1 MARTRSVDFLPQ
13 IFQTDANK
21 QFLAATLDTLIQE
34 PKFKKTQ
41 GFIGRTVGP
50 GVNPNDKYVVE
61 LNKTRADYQLE
72 PGVVSLKPDTN
83 DIQDTITYPGM
94 GDAISFQGGD
104 GTLADRLYE
113 SDYYTWDPFVSY
125 DAFVNFSQYYWL
137 PSGPDAV
144 NVGATGVAVTDNIT
158 VTRENGVYTFSNSV
172 GSNPTLELVRG
183 GNYTFTVAQNE
194 KETVNYRVSNTG
206 TSAYTLDFQPNPTET
221 LVRGNT
227 YVFNLSL
234 QGVYPFWI
242 KTTPS
247 LGTADAYNSGVVRNG
262 SAVGLITFTVP
273 QDAPDTLYYA
283 AENQSNMR
291 GTFNIVDGTPG
302 TGPGF
307 WIQTNPGISGRI
319 PATPNISSRDVMG
332 VQNNGE
338 DLGNVI
344 FNVPLKT
351 AQQYYYDLTTF
362 PTPVDL
368 ITDLQFDQINNQRLD
383 VFVAEH
389 GGIDGITNLNTRTLI
404 FTNPLTDATDGGWLR
419 TSFFDPLDSGS
430 ANNSLPGSYDSLLY
444 SQTTEILPEDRYQL
458 WQISYVT
465 SGGFN
470 YIKLDKVADLP
481 KLNKF
486 SVRYGNTYSSTN
498 WYKDNTG
505 LFTEI
510 PLLTAT
516 MDTLYYQDGT
526 DPEIFGKIKLLDQ
539 TGSTTIFIEDILGKK
554 NYTSP
559 NDVTFTNGLKVVFR
573 GDVIPT
579 SYSSGTIEFTC
590 TGTVAGTNA
599 IFTDS
604 TEELYVGQEL
614 TFLAP
619 TLGGL
624 IAGTPYYIQSII
636 NEFQF
641 TVSSVPGGRAV
652 TVTTATGTMNT
663 VGINY
668 REYYVS
674 GVGTAITLLPVT
686 DFIVPE
692 SYATDAT
699 DSTILVEPNE
709 PDYITISRASQDLNP
724 WTRSNRWFHVDV
736 INATAAYNK
745 SVAVLDNNYRAKRP
759 IIQFRPNIRLFNMGT
774 LASQSIDVI
783 DFSNT
788 DAFSNIEGSSGYT
801 VDGYTFVNGTR
812 VIFAADSDAEV
823 RNKIWI
829 VEFITP
835 NSMTAIPATNVSV
848 GLTYEIISLGN
859 TDWNTVAGTTGVS
872 YSVGS
877 TIKVV
882 EVGTGTGIV
891 GFTQPIIALTLADD
905 GVVQVDQ
912 CTVCTGT
919 NQQKG
924 KSFWFNGVE
933 WAEAQQKTGV
943 QQPPLFNVYDSTG
956 ISFSNEVKYPSSD
969 FVGSKLFSYS
979 VGETG
984 VLDPVLK
991 FPLQYLSIENVGD
1004 IVFDN
1009 NLYKDT
1015 FVYTRDNISVTLDIS
1030 SGSVREYAD
1039 RTTYAR
1045 EIGWQNAITTTKTY
1059 QQFKFIYDGTTL
1071 KLDVKVNVDDVVP
1084 VVKIYVGS
1092 VFQDPSKYDYV
1103 TTANTTIITLHN
1115 EYVLGDIVEVLVLSE
1130 QTSKVAF
1137 YQVPVNL
1144 ENNPLNINSPSFTLG
1159 TIRQHYQSICE
1170 NLPDITGTIAGA
1182 NNTRDL
1188 GDIGPYGLVILQ
1200 QSAPLTLAG
1209 YFLRSPEYNVFNAL
1223 TYNSREYVKFK
1234 NQMLEAVTQQTINFQ
1249 TASQILDTAIADLS
1263 AGRVESQSF
1272 YWSDMLPSGAVYTE
1286 NIYTVSF
1293 ITSNVFDTVQVYN
1306 FTSANYLGLS
1316 IYINNVLLTRDLEYV
1331 VATDGPR
1338 VTITVPLEIGQVVT
1352 IREYSATYGSFCPN
1366 TPTKLGLYPAY
1377 QPEIRVVKTSTG
1389 QQTVI
1394 IGHDGSTTKTF
1405 DDIRDEVLLEFET
1418 RIYNN
1423 LKLDGNPVPLNAVD
1437 VLPGQFRDTGYSI
1450 ATINSILNTEFL
1462 SYVAWNKLDYKQQDY
1477 RANNEFTY
1485 NYSTATSKLNND
1497 PLPGAW
1503 RGINR
1508 YYYDTEQPQD
1518 TPWEMV
1524 GFSIKPAWWDET
1536 YGTAP
1541 YTSENFVLWDDMEAG
1556 YVRDPAGGYTLPQY
1570 ARPGL
1575 SRVIPT
1581 SSEGELLSP
1590 LNSVVGSYDSNQFR
1604 KSWSLDDGSP
1614 VEASWWNSSSYP
1626 FAVMR
1631 LLALTRPAKFFA
1643 LFADR
1648 DLYRFNTEFN
1658 QYLYNNRYRL
1668 DANGVEV
1675 YGNGVSKASYIDW
1688 IVDYNRQSGLDST
1701 QDLQKTLANL
1711 DVRLCYRMASF
1722 SDKKYIKI
1730 YTEKSSPNSTNTSF
1744 LIPDESYNLVLY
1756 KNQPFNRASYSSVLI
1771 QQVPGGYS
1779 VFGYSTYQPYFNIL
1793 QSQVTGKLDTITS
1806 GGVTVRVPTFYTG
1819 NITQI
1824 PYGYIFSDIT
1834 AVSDFLLSYGRYL
1847 ETQGLEF
1854 TNVSNGYELNWNQ
1867 MVSEFLYWSQQGWE
1881 DNALIALNPL
1891 AFKLSVTQP
1900 RAVVDSIQAQ
1910 TSENILLDQNRR
1922 ELPAKNLNI
1931 TRIDNTFTVTPTTD
1945 QSLSFIDLKYT
1956 SYEHMIVLDNVSVF
1970 GDLIYDTATGARQSR
1985 LRLVAATSTEW
1996 NGSVDAQGFILNQ
2009 NNVEEWTGLRT
2020 YAKGELVKYKD
2031 SYWSAAT
2038 IVQPSATFNFNDWL
2052 QSDYAQIELGLLPNI
2067 ANKANQLANSYN
2079 INSANLEQDNDL
2091 LSYGLIGF
2099 RPRQYLASINLDD
2112 VSQVNVYRQFL
2123 GSKGTLLAA
2132 ELFKQVNLGKELAD
2146 YQIYENWAVQRAVYG
2161 ANANRSFFEIR
2172 LNRSLLSASPSLVQ
2186 IVGPQETSQADQTLQ
2201 VGEIWRQSFK
2211 ITSPDVLPVTT
2222 DIPTDTALPTAGYVN
2237 LDDIDITVF
2246 DLADPASLEANINQ
2260 IGVGTSIWVAKVNDY
2275 DWDVYRAESVPGTI
2289 AHVCDNLDG
2298 TSRVI
2303 FTANHGLS
2311 ANDKIIIRF
2320 FDSEVDGVYDVLS
2333 VSNLTTVNIAFR
2345 FTGSRTVVDGTGLA
2359 FTLQT
2364 MRVAQPSD
2372 ILELPYANS
2381 ITAGGRVWVDN
2392 NGNDRWTVLEKQSVF
2407 SSVTRLAPQVLDA
2420 KENYGT
2426 AIAQATDRFA
2436 AFVGSPRYAT
2446 FDDSALSDSIG
2457 GVYVYVNNYSSVYQP
2472 ISPVESG
2479 DAVLTL
2485 DAPGV
2490 RNFGASVDFGGQA
2503 WAVAG
2508 APGSLS
2514 STGQSNNGYVSVI
2527 YRDYASYVPGGIPYT
2542 NWQLLTTP
2550 GNISTDQGRFGAAA
2564 VMSLDDRWMYVSAPD
2579 INKVYAYGRIE
2590 WQNQAITTL
2599 GDGSTTVY
2607 SIVGRIQINNVDQVE
2622 VKLNG
2627 ALQIYGTDYTV
2638 NGGFTEV
2645 TFITAPPDGYVIE
2658 IYRPGSAV
2666 LDFGEYYSLTATF
2679 VSGTNTGTNALFT
2692 VKRVRGTVQVGIQA
2706 GGSGYVTGSVYTL
2719 PAALFDGGSSPAN
2732 DITFTV
2738 TAPNGK
2744 ITELTG
2750 VTYLA
2755 PTPLAGAAGNPIS
2768 LNEHFF
2774 TVDNI
2779 YSFTLIVDDVIQRP
2793 NIDYTFNDTTKDLTF
2808 TSGHL
2813 PGYGADIVARAQ
2825 SYFQYIG
2832 ELPTTGLGLVSGDLF
2847 GSTLSTSTDG
2857 RQVLV
2862 GAPDRT
2868 VNGNLYAGSV
2878 YVFDR
2883 NVQRFIYGPTSTTT
2897 FTLLGAV
2904 AEPVAVIVNNQFL
2917 VNENVTI
2924 AGATG
2929 TFSVSGNTVTI
2940 NATLTVGDIIEIE
2953 TNQLS
2958 HVQTISQ
2965 DTVEQFSNYGYDV
2978 DLCSYN
2984 CSLYVGAPQS
2994 SVQAFKG
3001 GVVERLVNQ
3010 SRLYG
3015 IITSTIANPS
3025 LTAGNS
3031 IRINNIDVVVGSNST
3046 SINVAGLAS
3055 AINFYVPNVTA
3066 TVING
3071 FLQLSV
3077 ANSAAAAVGNKL
3089 QVAPGSVGTTFA
3101 DLGFETFAFTQTIV
3115 SPYPVDLAGFGTSI
3129 SIDDTATTL
3138 VVGAP
3143 QGTMYLITIFDD
3155 GTTDFDAG
3163 ATEFFTII
3171 PQSGTVYTYNLLTSA
3186 NGSITNPSKF
3196 VFGDQISITTAD
3208 SLDKIGQVVNY
3219 SGGGLWLGAPG
3230 TDSDDSTGSNY
3241 GQVYVWQNSTQLPS
3255 WIPIYTQQPTVDIRL
3270 LNSVFLYDRIT
3281 SATTEFLDF
3290 FNPLQGK
3297 ILGAARQNIDYIG
3310 AVDPASY
3317 NSGPLNVRGT
3327 TWGAGHVGEVWWDI
3341 STVRFIDPNQDSI
3354 VYAARRWGQIFPNST
3369 VDVYQWIVSDVPPS
3383 QYAGPGTPAS
3393 TVSCSIN
3400 TVLGIDG
3407 TFSTQ
3412 YFYWVRGLTTV
3423 ATQKGKTLSVSTVA
3437 TYIQDPRATGIAYMA
3452 PINASTIALY
3462 NCETLIE
3469 ASDTIIN
3476 VEFDKQLTS
3485 DNVHVE
3491 YELIAQD
3498 RADGF
3503 LSDNLYKKLQDSF
3516 CGVDSFGNLVPDP
3529 TLSPAERYGVQFR
3542 PRQSMFVDRFAALKN
3557 YILRAN
3563 AVLAQYPVTEN
3574 RVFNLLNSSEP
3585 LPPLSSGLWDA
3596 EVPTLEILGFQ
3607 NIYAVPLGY
3616 TYLVD
3621 SDSSNRGLW
3630 TIYRVSQV
3638 VTISQ
3643 SFTSTG
3649 SSISGSTLIIGTVTS
3664 GTVVAGQ
3671 KISGVGIESDVFI
3684 VSAIGGTTDQWL
3696 INKSLVVSATNIAGE
3711 PPRELVLNRVQ
3722 NYNTPDY
3729 WSYIDWYRI
3738 GYNSSIKP
3746 VATVP
3751 NYSSLTTIDVPLGSS
3766 VQVAAN
3772 AQGKF
3777 EIYLKTELGWERV
3790 GLQDGTI
3797 EISAEL
3803 YNYTLGRFGF
3813 DVEVFDAQYFDQEP
3827 VIETRKI
3834 IQAINEE
3841 LFIDDLELERNK
3853 SLVLMFNYVLSE
3865 FSAPEWLVKTSLV
3878 DVDHKIRELLPFQNY
3893 SADNQEFVVDYF
3905 QEVKPY
3911 HVTVREFNLKYFGS
3925 DNFLGDLTDFDL
3937 PAYYNTD
3944 LTIPR
3949 FTSPILLPYAHAT
3962 NDISN
3967 TLSDAAATAQIWTE
3981 WPYNQWI
3988 ENYLLVAGSVTMA
4001 DFGSGY
4007 TEPPVVVIN
4016 GDATTPATAQ
4026 AIVNS
4031 AGQLVAVNII
4041 TEGSGYRSQPTV
4053 TFLGGNGT
4061 GARAY
4066 VNLVGQGTGQI
4077 YNVASPTTS
4086 RSYTLTRSFD
4096 RIRIKYDRYQYKTTV
4111 LTWESTGTYEN
4122 GTLVRYENAVW
4133 RAENSDGSS
4142 ANVGPTFNLE
4152 DWVLVPP
4159 SELTGVDRTMGY
4171 YVPGANSPGLELPLL
4186 VDGVEYP
4193 GVQVWGDY
4201 FAGIETNDADY
4212 QSSFADI
4219 YLGTR
4224 PADINVDGGEFI
4236 GPYEGHAPEEL
4247 VNGSEYDTLDMRV
4260 YTRPGSDWQFDGHG
4274 FQITAV
4280 NYIYNPVSNYILSY
4294 AGQVDHPVEII
4305 VSNQTTGLVL
4315 TRDVDYFID
4324 WANENVEIV
4333 AGKASPGN
4341 IINISV
4347 YELGGGTQLWR
4358 ANYNGAD
4365 LVSGVFYAPV
4375 NSAEI
4380 SSIAVFFNGE
4390 LVADPTWIPYY
4401 DAVTWNL
4408 LGVYAINTIVITGG
4422 VYYISTQAVPQ
4433 GVAITDTAY
4442 WEVYVPTQLSK
4453 VTLAAPPTSVEG
4465 IAVVIFGP
4473 SVVTAGQFIIG
4484 RSYTIVTVGNTD
4496 FTNIGAASNTVGV
4509 TFVATGEG
4517 SGTGTAST
4525 NYSWS
4530 TPQTQT
4536 QIVTPQVVND
4546 GGFALTNYVG
4556 GTNTANMIVTVNGLR
4571 LTPPAGIEW
4580 IGDGSSVSFG
4590 LPQRMGP
4597 SFLQS
4602 VINSATDI
4610 QVWVDDILQVQS
4622 FGSTVGS
4629 YGVTNWDGSNTPG
4642 RQVVFDVPPPA
4653 GARILIS
4660 VSTLADYSVFVTSQG
4675 PQLSLTT
4682 IPTLFDTV
4690 VVTTWNDTSQQNL
4703 VTLIFVGPV
4712 VTGTIID
4719 EPYDST
4725 DFDAGLITNAA
4736 GSFDYST
4743 GASVANNLF
4752 YLDRLD
4758 VTGNR
4763 LWVSLNGYRLF
4774 EGQDFTIVNDY
4785 LILASGAIALT
4796 DILSITELT
4805 QSIVPEACAFRIF
4818 QDMRGVQTV
4827 YRITN
4832 STTTTLTASLSA
4844 TADIIYV
4851 ANASVL
4857 SEPNLIT
4864 GRLGVITI
4872 DGERIM
4878 YRVRNVANNTLSD
4891 LYRGTAGTAASS
4903 HAINADVYDIG
4914 RGNLLAEQYQDYAV
4928 TETLEGDSST
4938 TVFTFSTITTRDFG
4952 DSALVFDESAEVYVG
4967 GTRQYTLAP
4976 NQFGDTIACQ
4986 YPYTPSVVTITI
4998 DGEPVDVLQIEF
5010 YTNTSAVDPVLA
5022 PPAGVEITVVQRKGT
5037 GWYGTGTYETTGL
5050 ALQES
5055 NTPQAR
5061 FLTGR

>member
-50 GVNPNDKYVVE
+50 GVNPNDKYVIE

-72 PGVVSLKPDTN
+72 PGVVNLKADTN
-83 DIQDTITYPGM
+83 EIKNTITYPGM
-94 GDAISFQGGD
+94 SDAISFQGGD
-104 GTLADRLYE
+104 GTIADRLYE

-125 DAFVNFSQYYWL
+125 DSFVNFSQYYWL
-137 PSGPDAV
+137 PGGPDAV
-144 NVGATGVAVTDNIT
+144 DVGATGVAITNNIT
-158 VTRENGVYTFSNSV
+158 VTRENGVYTFS
-172 GSNPTLELVRG
+172 GSTGNNPTLSLVRG
-183 GNYTFTVAQNE
+183 GNYTFTVAQNA
-194 KETVNYRVSNTG
+194 KETVNYRVSNSG
-206 TSAYTLDFQPNPTET
+206 TSAYTLDFKPNPTET

-234 QGVYPFWI
+234 TGVFPFWI
-242 KTTPS
+242 KTALS

-262 SAVGLITFTVP
+262 STVGLITFTVP

-291 GTFNIVDGTPG
+291 GTFNIVDGDAG

-307 WIQTNPGISGRI
+307 WIQTNPGVSGRI
-319 PATPNISSRDVMG
+319 PITPNISSRDVLG

-338 DLGNVI
+338 DLGAVV

-351 AQQYYYDLTTF
+351 AQQYYYDLPTF
-362 PTPVDL
+362 PVPVDFV
-368 ITDLQFDQINNQRLD
+368 TDLKFDEINNQRLD
-383 VFVAEH
+383 IFLAEQ
-389 GGIDGITNLNTRTLI
+389 GGIDGNSLQAGQTLI
-404 FTNPLTDATDGGWLR
+404 FTNPITDANDGGWVR
-419 TSFFDPLDSGS
+419 TTFFDPLEAGT
-430 ANNSLPGSYDSLLY
+430 ANNGLTGSYDTTLY
-444 SQTTEILPEDRYQL
+444 SQTTEIPPADRYQL
-458 WQISYVT
+458 WQISFVA

-470 YIKLDKVADLP
+470 YIKLDKVADFP
-481 KLNKF
+481 TLNKF
-486 SVRYGNTYSSTN
+486 TVRCGNTYSSTN
-498 WYKDNTG
+498 WYKDTTG
-505 LFTEI
+505 LFTQI

-516 MDTLYYQDGT
+516 LDTLYYQDGT
-526 DPEIFGKIKLLDQ
+526 DPEIFGKITLLDQ
-539 TGSTTIFIEDILGKK
+539 AGSTTIFIEDIIGQK

-559 NDVTFTNGLKVVFR
+559 NGVEFTNGLKVVFR

-579 SYSSGTIEFTC
+579 SYSSGIIEFTC

-604 TEELYVGQEL
+604 TDELYVGQEL
-614 TFLAP
+614 TFVAP

-624 IAGTPYYIQSII
+624 DPGSIYYVQSII

-641 TVSSVPGGRAV
+641 TVSSVQGGRAV
-652 TVTTATGTMNT
+652 TVTTATGTMKT

-668 REYYVS
+668 REYYVA
-674 GVGTAITLLPVT
+674 GVGTAIQLLPVT
-686 DFIVPE
+686 DFVVPE
-692 SYATDAT
+692 SYAVDYT
-699 DSTILVEPNE
+699 DSTILVEPND
-709 PDYITISRASQDLNP
+709 PDYITIDRASQDLNP

-736 INATAAYNK
+736 IEATAAYNK
-745 SVAVLDNNYRAKRP
+745 TVAQLDNNYRAKRP

-774 LASQSIDVI
+774 DATQSVDVI
-783 DFSNT
+783 DFNNT
-788 DAFSNIEGSSGYT
+788 DAFSNIEGSTGYT
-801 VDGYTFVNGTR
+801 VDGYTFINGTR

-823 RNKIWI
+823 RNKIWV

-835 NSMTAIPATNVSV
+835 DSLAATPAAGISV
-848 GLTYEIISLGN
+848 GLTYEIISLGT
-859 TDWNTVAGTTGVS
+859 TDWNTVAGTIGVT

-877 TIKVV
+877 TFKAAA
-882 EVGTGTGIV
+882 VGTGTGIA
-891 GFTQPIIALTLADD
+891 GFEQPVIAMTLAQD
-905 GVVQVDQ
+905 GNVLVDQ

-924 KSFWFNGVE
+924 KSFWYDGSD
-933 WAEAQQKTGV
+933 WIEAQAKTSV
-943 QQPPLFNVYDSTG
+943 QQPPRFNVYDSTG
-956 ISFSNEVKYPSSD
+956 VSFSDQIKYPSSD
-969 FVGSKLFSYS
+969 FVGSKLFSYAI
-979 VGETG
+979 GDTG
-984 VLDPVLK
+984 ILDTVLK
-991 FPLQYLSIENVGD
+991 FPLSYLSIENVGD

-1030 SGSVREYAD
+1030 SGSVREYGD

-1045 EIGWQNAITTTKTY
+1045 EIGWQDAVTTTKSY

-1071 KLDVKVNVDDVVP
+1071 KLDVKVNPTDTVP
-1084 VVKIYVGS
+1084 VLKVYVGS
-1092 VFQDPSKYDYV
+1092 KFQDPTKYDYV
-1103 TTANTTIITLHN
+1103 TTANSTTITLHN
-1115 EYVLGDIVEVLVLSE
+1115 EYLLGDIVEVLALSS
-1130 QTSKVAF
+1130 QTSKLAF
-1137 YQVPVNL
+1137 YQVPINL
-1144 ENNPLNINSPSFTLG
+1144 QNNPLNVNSPRFTLG

-1170 NLPDITGTIAGA
+1170 NLPNITGAISGA

-1188 GDIGPYGLVILQ
+1188 GNIGPYGLIILQ

-1209 YFLRSPEYNVFNAL
+1209 YFLRSAEYNIFNSI
-1223 TYNSREYVKFK
+1223 TYNSREYSKYK
-1234 NQMLEAVTQQTINFQ
+1234 NQMLEAVTQQTISFQ
-1249 TASQILDTAIADLS
+1249 TASEILDTAIAYITE
-1263 AGRVESQSF
+1263 GRVESQSF

-1286 NIYTVSF
+1286 NNYTVSF

-1306 FTSANYLGLS
+1306 YTSANYLGLS
-1316 IYINNVLLTRDLEYV
+1316 VYIDNRLLSRDLEYV

-1338 VTITVPLEIGQVVT
+1338 VTITIPLEIGQVVT
-1352 IREYSATYGSFCPN
+1352 IREYSSTYGSFCPN
-1366 TPTKLGLYPAY
+1366 TPSKLGLYPAY
-1377 QPEIRVVKTSTG
+1377 RPEVRVVKTSTG

-1394 IGHDGSTTKTF
+1394 IGHDGSTTKIF
-1405 DDIRDEVLLEFET
+1405 GDIRDEVLLEFET

-1423 LKLDGNPVPLNAVD
+1423 LKLDGNPVPLTVAD
-1437 VLPGQFRDTGYSI
+1437 VLPGQFRNTGYNI
-1450 ATINSILNTEFL
+1450 EAINSILNTEFL
-1462 SYVAWNKLDYKQQDY
+1462 SYVAWNKLDYKQHDY
-1477 RANNEFTY
+1477 RADNEFTY

-1524 GFSIKPAWWDET
+1524 GFSVKPSWWDET

-1541 YTSENFVLWDDMEAG
+1541 YTGENFVLWDDMEAG
-1556 YVRDPAGGYTLPQY
+1556 YVRDPVAPYTLPQY

-1575 SRVIPT
+1575 SKVIPT
-1581 SSEGELLSP
+1581 GSQGELLSP
-1590 LNSVVGSYDSNQFR
+1590 LISVVGSYDATQFR

-1614 VEASWWNSSSYP
+1614 VEASWWNSSNYP

-1648 DLYRFNTEFN
+1648 DLYRYNTEFG

-1668 DANGVEV
+1668 DATGVEV

-1701 QDLQKTLANL
+1701 TDLQRDLKNL

-1756 KNQPFNRASYSSVLI
+1756 KNQPFDRANYSSVVI

-1779 VFGYSTYQPYFNIL
+1779 VFGYSTYQPYFNVL
-1793 QSQVTGKLDTITS
+1793 QSQITGKLNTITS
-1806 GGVTVRVPTFYTG
+1806 GGVTVRVPTFYTS
-1819 NITQI
+1819 TVVQI

-1834 AVSDFLLSYGRYL
+1834 AVSDFLLSYGKYL
-1847 ETQGLEF
+1847 ESQGLTF
-1854 TNVSNGYELNWNQ
+1854 TNVANGFELNWNQ
-1867 MVSEFLYWSQQGWE
+1867 MVNEFLYWSQQGWD

-1891 AFKLSVTQP
+1891 AFKLSITRP

-1931 TRIDNTFTVTPTTD
+1931 TRIENTFTVTPTTD

-1970 GDLIYDTATGARQSR
+1970 GDLIYDTVTGARQSR
-1985 LRLVAATSTEW
+1985 LKLVAATSTDW

-2009 NNVEEWTGLRT
+2009 DNVEEWTGLRT

-2031 SYWSAAT
+2031 SYWSAAA
-2038 IVQPSATFNFNDWL
+2038 IVQPSATFNFNNWL
-2052 QSDYAQIELGLLPNI
+2052 QSDYTQIELGLLPNI
-2067 ANKANQLANSYN
+2067 ANKANQLANSYD

-2123 GSKGTLLAA
+2123 GSKGTILAA
-2132 ELFKQVNLGKELAD
+2132 ELFKQIDLGKELAD

-2172 LNRSLLSASPSLVQ
+2172 LNRALLNASPSLVQ
-2186 IVGPQETSQADQTLQ
+2186 VVGPQQTSPADQTLQ
-2201 VGEIWRQSFK
+2201 VGEIWRQSYK
-2211 ITSPDVLPVTT
+2211 ITSPDILPVTLAV
-2222 DIPTDTALPTAGYVN
+2222 PTDTALPTAGYVN
-2237 LDDIDITVF
+2237 LEDIDITVF
-2246 DLADPASLEANINQ
+2246 DLNNPASLEANINN

-2275 DWDVYRAESVPGTI
+2275 DWNIYRAETVPGTI

-2303 FTANHGLS
+2303 FTGNHGLT
-2311 ANDKIIIRF
+2311 AGERIIIRF

-2364 MRVAQPSD
+2364 MRVAQASD
-2372 ILELPYANS
+2372 ILNLPYANN
-2381 ITAGGRVWVDN
+2381 ITAGGRVWVDDD
-2392 NGNDRWTVLEKQSVF
+2392 GTGRWVVLEKQSVF
-2407 SSVTRLAPQVLDA
+2407 SAVSKLAPQILDA
-2420 KENYGT
+2420 TENYGT

-2436 AFVGSPRYAT
+2436 AFVGSPRYGFGTGTQTGA
-2446 FDDSALSDSIG
+2446 
-2457 GVYVYVNNYSSVYQP
+2457 VYVYVNNYSSVYQP
-2472 ISPVESG
+2472 ISPVEGG
-2479 DAVLTL
+2479 DAILTL
-2485 DAPGV
+2485 DADGV

-2508 APGSLS
+2508 APGSLGS
-2514 STGQSNNGYVSVI
+2514 ASQVNNGYVSVI

-2550 GNISTDQGRFGAAA
+2550 GSVSADQGRFGAAT

-2579 INKVYAYGRIE
+2579 ANKVYAYGRIE

-2599 GDGSTTVY
+2599 GDGSTTAY
-2607 SIVGRIQINNVDQVE
+2607 NIVGRIQINNVDQVD

-2638 NGGFTEV
+2638 DGSFTTV
-2645 TFITAPPDGYVIE
+2645 TFTTAPVDGYVVE

-2666 LDFGEYYSLTATF
+2666 LDYGEYYSLTATF
-2679 VSGTNTGTNALFT
+2679 VSGSNTGTTALFT
-2692 VKRVRGTVQVGIQA
+2692 VLRVRGTVQVGVQA
-2706 GGSGYVTGSVYTL
+2706 GGTGYVSGSVYTL
-2719 PAALFDGGSSPAN
+2719 PAALFDGGTSPAN
-2732 DITFTV
+2732 DISFTIV
-2738 TAPNGK
+2738 APNGK
-2744 ITELTG
+2744 ITSLTG
-2750 VTYLA
+2750 VTYTA
-2755 PTPLAGAAGNPIS
+2755 PTPLAGAVGNPIS

-2793 NIDYTFNDTTKDLTF
+2793 IIDYTFNDTTKDLTF
-2808 TSGHL
+2808 TAGHL
-2813 PGYGADIVARAQ
+2813 PGYGANIVARAQ

-2832 ELPTTGLGLVSGDLF
+2832 ELPTAGLGLTIGDKF
-2847 GSTLSTSTDG
+2847 GSTISTGTDG

-2868 VNGNLYAGSV
+2868 VDGNLYAGSV

-2883 NVQRFIYGPTSTTT
+2883 NVQRFIYSTTSTPT
-2897 FTLLGAV
+2897 FTLLGTI

-2924 AGATG
+2924 AGAAG

-2940 NATLTVGDIIEIE
+2940 NSTLNVGDIIEIE
-2953 TNQLS
+2953 TNQFAF
-2958 HVQTISQ
+2958 VQTVEQ
-2965 DTVEQFSNYGYDV
+2965 DTVAEFSNYGYDV

-2994 SVQAFKG
+2994 SVQTFKG

-3010 SRLYG
+3010 SRVYG
-3015 IITSTIANPS
+3015 TITSTIANPG
-3025 LTAGNS
+3025 LTAGNT
-3031 IRINNIDVVVGSNST
+3031 IRINNIDVAVPVSPNQ
-3046 SINVAGLAS
+3046 NVSGLAA
-3055 AINFYVPNVTA
+3055 AINTQVPNVVA
-3066 TVING
+3066 TVVNG
-3071 FLQLSV
+3071 YLQLTV
-3077 ANSAAAAVGNKL
+3077 ANTDAAAVGDKL
-3089 QVAPGSVGTTFA
+3089 QVAPGTIGTTFV
-3101 DLGFETFAFTQTIV
+3101 DLGFETFAFTQTIL

-3163 ATEFFTII
+3163 ATEFFTVIL
-3171 PQSGTVYTYNLLTSA
+3171 QSGTAYTYNLVNSA
-3186 NGSITNPSKF
+3186 NSSVANPGKF

-3208 SLDKIGQVVNY
+3208 TLDQIGYVVNY
-3219 SGGGLWLGAPG
+3219 QAGSLWLGAPG
-3230 TDSDDSTGSNY
+3230 TDIDDSSSSNY
-3241 GQVYVWQNSTQLPS
+3241 GEVYVWQNANKLPS
-3255 WIPIYTQQPTVDIRL
+3255 WIPIHLQQPTVDIRL

-3354 VYAARRWGQIFPNST
+3354 VYASRRWGQIFPGST

-3407 TFSTQ
+3407 TFNTQ

-3423 ATQKGKTLSVSTVA
+3423 ATQKGKTLSVATVA
-3437 TYIQDPRATGIAYMA
+3437 TYIENPRATGIAYLA
-3452 PINASTIALY
+3452 PINASTVALY

-3469 ASDTIIN
+3469 ASDTILNI
-3476 VEFDKQLTS
+3476 EFDKQLTS

-3491 YELIAQD
+3491 YELIPQD

-3503 LSDNLYKKLQDSF
+3503 LSGNLYKKLQDSF
-3516 CGVDSFGNLVPDP
+3516 CGVDGFGNLVPDP
-3529 TLSPAERYGVQFR
+3529 SLSPAERYGVQFR
-3542 PRQSMFVDRFAALKN
+3542 PRQSMFVNRFTALKN
-3557 YILRAN
+3557 YIVRAN

-3574 RVFNLLNSSEP
+3574 RQFTLLNSSEP
-3585 LPPLSSGLWDA
+3585 LPSVSSGLWDT
-3596 EVPTLEILGFQ
+3596 EVSTLEILSFQ
-3607 NIYAVPLGY
+3607 NIYSVPLGY

-3621 SDSSNRGLW
+3621 SDSNNQGRW
-3630 TIYRVSQV
+3630 TIYKVDTV
-3638 VTISQ
+3638 ATIDE

-3671 KISGVGIESDVFI
+3671 RIFGVGIESDVFI
-3684 VSAIGGTTDQWL
+3684 VSAIGGTTNQWL
-3696 INKSLVVSATNIAGE
+3696 INKSLVIPSTNIAGQ

-3722 NYNTPDY
+3722 NYSTPDY
-3729 WSYIDWYRI
+3729 WSYINWYRV

-3746 VATVP
+3746 VVTVP
-3751 NYSSLTTIDVPLGSS
+3751 NYSSLSTLDVPVGSS

-3777 EIYLKTELGWERV
+3777 EIYLRTNLGWDRV

-3803 YNYTLGRFGF
+3803 YDYALGRFGF

-3841 LFIDDLELERNK
+3841 LFVDDLEIERNK

-3925 DNFLGDLTDFDL
+3925 DEFFGDLTDFDL
-3937 PAYYNTD
+3937 PAYYNTE
-3944 LTIPR
+3944 LSVPR
-3949 FTSPILLPYAHAT
+3949 FTSPILTPYAHAT

-3967 TLSDAAATAQIWTE
+3967 TLSDQPATAQIWTE

-3988 ENYLLVAGSVTMA
+3988 ENYLMLVGSIYVTA
-4001 DFGSGY
+4001 FGTNY

-4016 GDATTPATAQ
+4016 GDAATPATAQ
-4026 AIVNS
+4026 AVINS
-4031 AGQLVAVNII
+4031 SGQVVAVTVI
-4041 TEGSGYRSQPTV
+4041 TQGSGYRSQPTV
-4053 TFLGGNGT
+4053 TFLGGNGS

-4066 VNLVGQGTGQI
+4066 VNLVGQGSGRI
-4077 YNVASPTTS
+4077 YNVANPETS

-4096 RIRIKYDRYQYKTTV
+4096 RIRIKYDRYQYQTSV
-4111 LTWESTGTYEN
+4111 LTWNSGGTYEN

-4133 RAENSDGSS
+4133 RADNSDGSS
-4142 ANVGPTFNLE
+4142 ANVGPTFNLQ
-4152 DWVLVPP
+4152 DWVLVPA

-4171 YVPGANSPGLELPLL
+4171 YVPGANLPGLELPLL

-4201 FAGIETNDADY
+4201 FAGVEVNDADY
-4212 QSSFADI
+4212 RSSFTDI

-4224 PADINVDGGEFI
+4224 PTDINVNGGEFI

-4280 NYIYNPVSNYILSY
+4280 NYIYNPFSNYILSY
-4294 AGQVDHPVEII
+4294 AGQVEHPVEII
-4305 VSNQTTGLVL
+4305 VSNQTTGRVL

-4324 WANENVEIV
+4324 WANQDVEVV
-4333 AGKASPGN
+4333 AGKATAGDV
-4341 IINISV
+4341 INISV

-4358 ANYNGAD
+4358 ANYNGAE
-4365 LVSGVFYAPV
+4365 LLSGVFYAPV
-4375 NSAEI
+4375 SSAEI
-4380 SSIAVFFNGE
+4380 NSIAVFFNGE
-4390 LVADPTWIPYY
+4390 LTAEPSWEPYF
-4401 DAVTWNL
+4401 DAPAWNL
-4408 LGVYAINTIVITGG
+4408 LAVYPINTVVTESAA
-4422 VYYISTQAVPQ
+4422 YYVSIQAVPQ
-4433 GVAITDTAY
+4433 GTYLFDPTTGLLNTTY
-4442 WEVYVPTQLSK
+4442 WEIYVPTQLSK
-4453 VTLAAPPTSVEG
+4453 VTLAAAPTTVEG
-4465 IAVVIFGP
+4465 IAVVIFGT
-4473 SVVTAGQFIIG
+4473 SVIPAGNFVKG
-4484 RSYTIVTVGNTD
+4484 RTYTIVALGTTN
-4496 FTNIGAASNTVGV
+4496 FTSVGAASNTVGV

-4530 TPQTQT
+4530 TAQTQT
-4536 QIVTPQVVND
+4536 QIVTPQVIND
-4546 GGFALTNYVG
+4546 GGFELTNYMA
-4556 GTNTANMIVTVNGLR
+4556 GTNPANIIVTVNGLR

-4580 IGDGSSVSFG
+4580 IGDDSSVSFG
-4590 LPQRMGP
+4590 LPQRLGA

-4602 VINSATDI
+4602 AIDSINDI
-4610 QVWVDDILQVQS
+4610 QVWVDSVLQVQS
-4622 FGSTVGS
+4622 FGAVTGDYS
-4629 YGVTNWDGSNTPG
+4629 VTNWDGSNTPG
-4642 RQVVFDVPPPA
+4642 RQVVFNQPPPA

-4660 VSTLADYSVFVTSQG
+4660 VSTLADYTVFTNNQG
-4675 PQLSLTT
+4675 PQLSFVSN
-4682 IPTLFDTV
+4682 PALFDTV
-4690 VVTTWNDTSQQNL
+4690 VVTSWNDTSQQNL
-4703 VTLIFVGPV
+4703 LTLVFVGPV

-4725 DFDAGLITNAA
+4725 DFDAGLINNGPGT
-4736 GSFDYST
+4736 FDYST
-4743 GASVANNLF
+4743 GASVSNNQF
-4752 YLDRLD
+4752 YLERPG

-4763 LWVSLNGYRLF
+4763 LWVSLNGIRQF

-4785 LILASGAIALT
+4785 IILALGSIGVS
-4796 DILSITELT
+4796 DIFTVTEFS

-4818 QDMRGVQTV
+4818 QDMRGVQAT
-4827 YRITN
+4827 YRITE
-4832 STTTTLTASLSA
+4832 STTTTLASDLSA

-4851 ANASVL
+4851 TNAAAL
-4857 SEPNLIT
+4857 SEPNLVS

-4878 YRVRNVANNTLSD
+4878 YRVRNVATNTLSD
-4891 LYRGTAGTAASS
+4891 LYRGTAGTAAAD
-4903 HAINADVYDIG
+4903 HNASALVYDIG
-4914 RGNLLAEQYQDYAV
+4914 RGNLLAKQYQDYV
-4928 TETLEGDSST
+4928 ITDTSVGDGT
-4938 TVFTFSTITTRDFG
+4938 TIEFTAPNLTIVDFG
-4952 DSALVFDESAEVYVG
+4952 DSAGVFDASIEVYVG
-4967 GTRQYTLAP
+4967 GTRQYPLGT
-4976 NQFGDTIACQ
+4976 TACE
-4986 YPYTPSVVTITI
+4986 YPYTFISNTPVT
-4998 DGEPVDVLQIEF
+4998 IEF
-5010 YTNTSAVDPVLA
+5010 YTNTDPVNPVL
-5022 PPAGVEITVVQRKGT
+5022 PPPDGVEVTMVQRRGT
-5037 GWYGTGTYETTGL
+5037 GWYGTGVKETTGF
-5050 ALQES
+5050 ALQETD
-5055 NTPQAR
+5055 TPQAR